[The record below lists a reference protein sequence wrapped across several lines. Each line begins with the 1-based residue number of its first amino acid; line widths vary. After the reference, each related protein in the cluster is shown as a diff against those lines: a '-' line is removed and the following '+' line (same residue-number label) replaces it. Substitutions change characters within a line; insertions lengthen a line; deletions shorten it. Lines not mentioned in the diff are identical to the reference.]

1 MSKFNKI
8 EAIKEDFDDNLYQN
22 DLFKHT
28 KQLFRNFKNYF
39 NENKAFLTG
48 LVGAVSVSVMLQ
60 NAMINQYFPEKEI
73 IKNTIG
79 QSELSYTSL
88 NELTKTPSLED
99 ISKSFTVDDVSKP
112 KDDYEMMSKQY
123 LEKVFEQNEIKRTK
137 NYLEDVK
144 VAHQIRNIK
153 HTDHVRELNDD
164 GVRDALKLTSDQMIV
179 FKNPFWENNTIE
191 IYGAKEKQGSM
202 YQPVNT
208 EHSHQYTISNALY
221 LIDNS
226 PNEIRL
232 AKEQRLEGQTDQ
244 DLFDW
249 YKYIIYHE
257 AAHASLKQSLNYDP
271 ATSMYNR
278 TIDRETHADLAGI
291 TLLAVENGTL
301 PYFNKVVDNLIKS
314 RLEGL
319 EYNDYAHNTAYA
331 LVELKRTINENPS
344 LLKMKRSDVIEFASV
359 ISNQISTS
367 LMNPQ
372 DYGVEFTPTRDGIKH
387 DIENK
392 KNGMLIKSLISEVED
407 SAFVE
412 PVTQHSRSAKE
423 LNDLADNIV
432 NLSSTGVRYDQ
443 ITASIYDETLNKMLN
458 EKNYGAVYGTQSYI
472 DVVFNE
478 MKKEVNKNPIITHDV
493 IVGASNKVFMDEV
506 NYDYSKVLKIKD
518 ELVDKKSTSNTSSI
532 FKNKKGT

>member
-8 EAIKEDFDDNLYQN
+8 ESIKEDFDDNLYQN
-22 DLFKHT
+22 DLFKHS
-28 KQLFRNFKNYF
+28 KQLFRNFKTYF

-48 LVGAVSVSVMLQ
+48 LVGAVSVSLMLQ
-60 NAMINQYFPEKEI
+60 NSMINNYFPKKE
-73 IKNTIG
+73 TITNISG
-79 QSELSYTSL
+79 QSELSYTSI
-88 NELTKTPSLED
+88 NELTKTPSMED
-99 ISKSFTVDDVSKP
+99 IDKSFTIDDLSKP

-123 LEKVFEQNEIKRTK
+123 LDKVFEKNEIKRTQ
-137 NYLEDVK
+137 NYIEDVK
-144 VAHQIRNIK
+144 VAHQIKNIK
-153 HTDHVRELNDD
+153 HTDNIRELNDD
-164 GVRDALKLTSDQMIV
+164 GIRDALKLNSTQMIV

-202 YQPVNT
+202 YQPVNAD
-208 EHSHQYTISNALY
+208 HAHQYTISNALY

-232 AKEQRLEGQTDQ
+232 AKEQRLEGQTNQ
-244 DLFDW
+244 ELFDW

-278 TIDRETHADLAGI
+278 TIDRETHADLAAI
-291 TLLAVENGTL
+291 TLLAVENGKL

-314 RLEGL
+314 RIEGL
-319 EYNDYAHNTAYA
+319 EYSDYAHNTAYA

-344 LLKMKRSDVIEFASV
+344 LLKMNKADVIEFASV
-359 ISNQISTS
+359 ISNKISTS

-372 DYGVEFTPTRDGIKH
+372 DYGIEFTATREAIKQ

-392 KNGMLIKSLISEVED
+392 KNGMLIKSLMSEVED
-407 SAFVE
+407 SAFVQ
-412 PVTQHSRSAKE
+412 PVTQHSRSPKE
-423 LNDLADNIV
+423 LDELADNIV
-432 NLSSTGVRYDQ
+432 ILSSTGVKYDQ
-443 ITASIYDETLNKMLN
+443 ITAIIYDETLNKMLN
-458 EKNYGAVYGTQSYI
+458 EKNYGAVYGTQSYV

-478 MKKEVNKNPIITHDV
+478 MQKEVNKNPIITND
-493 IVGASNKVFMDEV
+493 IIIGASTKVFMDEV

-518 ELVDKKSTSNTSSI
+518 DLIDKQATKNQKSI
-532 FKNKKGT
+532 IKNKQS

>member
-1 MSKFNKI
+1 MSKFNKL
-8 EAIKEDFDDNLYQN
+8 ETIKEDFDDNLYQN

-28 KQLFRNFKNYF
+28 KQLFRNFKSYF
-39 NENKAFLTG
+39 NENKAYLTG

-60 NAMINQYFPEKEI
+60 NAMINHYFPEKETV
-73 IKNTIG
+73 NNVVG

-88 NELTKTPSLED
+88 DELTKSPSIED
-99 ISKSFTVDDVSKP
+99 ISKSFTVDDLRKS

-123 LEKVFEQNEIKRTK
+123 LNKVFEQDEIQRTK
-137 NYLEDVK
+137 NYIEDVK
-144 VAHQIRNIK
+144 VAHQIKNIK

-164 GVRDALKLTSDQMIV
+164 GVKDALKLNSDQMIV

-202 YQPVNT
+202 YKPVYA
-208 EHSHQYTISNALY
+208 EHAHQYTISNSLY

-257 AAHASLKQSLNYDP
+257 AAHASLNQSFNYNP

-278 TIDRETHADLAGI
+278 TIDRETHADIAAI
-291 TLLAVENGTL
+291 TLLGVENGKL

-314 RLEGL
+314 RIEGL
-319 EYNDYAHNTAYA
+319 EYGDYTHNTAYA

-344 LLKMKRSDVIEFASV
+344 LLKMNKSDVIEFASV
-359 ISNQISTS
+359 ISNKISTN

-372 DYGVEFTPTRDGIKH
+372 DYGIEFTPTRERIKQ

-392 KNGMLIKSLISEVED
+392 KNGMLIKSLTSEVED
-407 SAFVE
+407 SAFVQ
-412 PVTQHSRSAKE
+412 PVTQHSRSPKE
-423 LNDLADNIV
+423 LDDLADNIV
-432 NLSSTGVRYDQ
+432 TLSATGVKYDQ

-478 MKKEVNKNPIITHDV
+478 MQKEVYKNPIITNNV
-493 IVGASNKVFMDEV
+493 IIGASNKVFMDEV

-518 ELVDKKSTSNTSSI
+518 ELIDKKPTTNNTSSI
-532 FKNKKGT
+532 FKNKQA